1 MEESSKR
8 KKPISIYSSET
19 EKFLETSFKK
29 PNYKSLVK
37 SPKKEVKFDNKINVL
52 TIPNRIQSLESG
64 EIMDWK
70 PIQEP
75 LPPMNALS
83 ENFLLPKNKL
93 RGPLE
98 IKVVK
103 KIGAGTYG
111 EVYVVE
117 VKEKVNP
124 IPKYF
129 PKPNRYALKR
139 MIDLERNRAF
149 EYENEIM
156 SIILKQYPNCA
167 PHVLCYFDIS
177 IDKEGR
183 YYLLSE
189 LMDGDIL
196 DYYNELIQNI
206 SDEEKLRKKK
216 MKLAL
221 DVANQTLAGLKELQ
235 KIGLL
240 HRDLKEENLL
250 YKYPIGPTGRVRRS
264 EMQIKLGDFGL
275 SCILNSKTLRC
286 GDSPVGTAGYID
298 PRIILE
304 ARKRDKEDVVEV
316 DEIWDE
322 TNDIY
327 SLAVI
332 AYQILFGD
340 YVSKEKIKSLKEK
353 DDEIFVYD
361 YEDIYQE
368 NNKWIENEMRNYG
381 KKSKEAKLLRFIL
394 RNSDPFGKKQ
404 TIDESIA
411 SLK

>member
-1 MEESSKR
+1 MEESFKR

-19 EKFLETSFKK
+19 EKILETSFKK

-37 SPKKEVKFDNKINVL
+37 SPKKEVKFDENINVL

-64 EIMDWK
+64 EIVDWK
-70 PIQEP
+70 PTQEP
-75 LPPMNALS
+75 LPPMNSLS

-98 IKVVK
+98 LKVVK

-117 VKEKVNP
+117 VKEKVNR

-156 SIILKQYPNCA
+156 SIILNQYPYCA

-196 DYYNELIQNI
+196 DYDNELIQNE
-206 SDEEKLRKKK
+206 SDKEKLMKKK

-250 YKYPIGPTGRVRRS
+250 YKHPIGPTGRVRRS
-264 EMQIKLGDFGL
+264 ELQIKLGDFGL

-304 ARKRDKEDVVEV
+304 ARKRDKEDIVEV

-332 AYQILFGD
+332 AYQILFGE
-340 YVSKEKIKSLKEK
+340 YVSKVKIKSLKEK

-368 NNKWIENEMRNYG
+368 NNKWIENEISNYG
-381 KKSKEAKLLRFIL
+381 KNSKEAKLLRFIL
-394 RNSDPFGKKQ
+394 RNTDPFGKKQ